1 VVARGKRLVAAV
13 APDLSLAADSVTDV
27 PKRWSTES
35 VLALAPDAASQ
46 RAAGGLARPS
56 SWSGTGVHE
65 DLVWGLCAGSGRNPY
80 QAVVDLTGP
89 AYKCSCPSRK
99 FPCKHVL
106 ALLLNW
112 AKGTVPDE
120 AGPADYALAWQAG
133 RAAAVASRAGAAAKR
148 AGGAQHTAAVAVD
161 APDAPAPPSP
171 AAEDT
176 AAARRSRQRAGRVAA
191 GVAELRTW
199 LRDQVWAGLSGA
211 AGRYGHAEP
220 IAARMVDAQAPGLAT
235 TLRRLSVIPA
245 SGDGWPARL
254 LGEYARLHLLAR
266 AHEGLNAL
274 PPGLAAVVRTR
285 VGYTT
290 GREEVLARP
299 PVTDRWQVLAVRDL
313 PDAPV
318 PARRIWLRGR
328 ESGRFALLLSYAAGG
343 YFRGNLDAMLSP
355 GSELHADLH
364 YYPGQP
370 PVRAVTG
377 ARHGSPAAGPCPAA
391 GPGVA
396 GLLDDWAAAL
406 EQDPWLT
413 EWPALLSGTPVAAEG
428 QWHLV
433 DASGEALPL
442 LARESL
448 WPLLAVSGG
457 RPVTVAG
464 EWSPEGLTALTVWH
478 GDQAVRL

>member
-1 VVARGKRLVAAV
+1 
-13 APDLSLAADSVTDV
+13 
-27 PKRWSTES
+27 
-35 VLALAPDAASQ
+35 
-46 RAAGGLARPS
+46 
-56 SWSGTGVHE
+56 
-65 DLVWGLCAGSGRNPY
+65 
-80 QAVVDLTGP
+80 
-89 AYKCSCPSRK
+89 
-99 FPCKHVL
+99 
-106 ALLLNW
+106 
-112 AKGTVPDE
+112 
-120 AGPADYALAWQAG
+120 
-133 RAAAVASRAGAAAKR
+133 
-148 AGGAQHTAAVAVD
+148 
-161 APDAPAPPSP
+161 
-171 AAEDT
+171 
-176 AAARRSRQRAGRVAA
+176 
-191 GVAELRTW
+191 VAELRTW

-235 TLRRLSVIPA
+235 TLRRLSVMPA
-245 SGDGWPARL
+245 TGDGWPGRL

-266 AHEGLNAL
+266 AHEGLEAL

-299 PVTDRWQVLAVRDL
+299 PVTDRWQVLAARDL

-391 GPGVA
+391 GPGVTA
-396 GLLDDWAAAL
+396 LLDDWAAAL

-413 EWPALLSGTPVAAEG
+413 EWPALLSGTPVTAEG

-442 LARESL
+442 VAHESL
-448 WPLLAVSGG
+448 WPMLAVSGG